1 MKIAATYEDGRIF
14 QHFGQSP
21 SFKIYTID
29 NGTVSESD
37 IVVPEQDMHC
47 AMGGWLA
54 QNGVE
59 ALICGG
65 IGQGAINA
73 LDSVGVRVYNGVQGS
88 ADDAVQAFISGS
100 ISFDP
105 HARCRDHEHSREGG
119 CTHHNN

>member
-1 MKIAATYEDGRIF
+1 MKIAVAYENGQVF

-21 SFKIYTID
+21 SFKIYSIEQ
-29 NGTVSESD
+29 GAVVGSS
-37 IVVPEQDMHC
+37 IVVPERDMHC

-73 LDSVGVRVYNGVQGS
+73 LGSGGMQVCNGVQGD
-88 ADDAVQAFISGS
+88 ADNAVQAFISGS
-100 ISFDP
+100 LSFDP
-105 HARCRDHEHSREGG
+105 HARCQEHEHSHEDG
-119 CTHHNN
+119 CAHRN

>member
-1 MKIAATYEDGRIF
+1 LKIAAAYEDGRIF

-21 SFKIYTID
+21 SFKVYTIEND
-29 NGTVSESD
+29 AVVGTDLV
-37 IVVPEQDMHC
+37 IPERDMHC

-73 LDSVGVRVYNGVQGS
+73 LASVGVQVYNGVQGN
-88 ADDAVQAFISGS
+88 ADDAVQAYLSGAL
-100 ISFDP
+100 SFDP
-105 HARCRDHEHSREGG
+105 NAQCHDHEHSHEGS
-119 CTHHNN
+119 CAHHN